1 MTTIPENFDKLRN
14 AIRKSE
20 RKAGREE
27 GGVHLTAVTK
37 TQNPDVLLAALS
49 CGHRLFGENKVQE
62 AQSHWRDLK
71 PQYPDLKLHL
81 IGPLQTNKAG
91 DAVDLFDVIE
101 TLDREK
107 LSLELSKEQKKQNKE
122 LEYFIQV
129 NTGEEDQKAGIAP
142 QDVTSFLKFCCGECA
157 LNVTG
162 LMCIPPVNE
171 PAALH
176 FALLKKLAGENGLKH
191 LSMGMSSDFE
201 KAIAMGA
208 THIRIGTALFGERV
222 KTAPESQ

>member
-1 MTTIPENFDKLRN
+1 MKSLASNF
-14 AIRKSE
+14 
-20 RKAGREE
+20 
-27 GGVHLTAVTK
+27 
-37 TQNPDVLLAALS
+37 P
-49 CGHRLFGENKVQE
+49 
-62 AQSHWRDLK
+62 
-71 PQYPDLKLHL
+71 
-81 IGPLQTNKAG
+81 
-91 DAVDLFDVIE
+91 
-101 TLDREK
+101 
-107 LSLELSKEQKKQNKE
+107 KEQKKQNKE

-142 QDVTSFLKFCCGECA
+142 QDVTSFLKFCRGDCA

-162 LMCIPPVNE
+162 LMCIPPIDE

-208 THIRIGTALFGERV
+208 THIRIGTAALFGERV